1 MVYNKIIINNVILE
15 ELMTKDTAKKI
26 LEKDLYKPIANY
38 LKDQSYEVQSEVKDC
53 DIVAVKNEEMIIVE
67 LKKSINL
74 TLLIQATKRQKI
86 TDGVYIAIPK
96 PKRFKWNKKWRDISN
111 LLKRLELGLII
122 VSFLETTTEV
132 EIVFHP
138 SPYKYKKSNR
148 MKENIIRE
156 INGRSGS
163 YNVGGSVKEKIM
175 TAYRENAIHIA
186 CCLEK
191 YGELSP
197 KRLRELGTGPKTQSI
212 LSKNF
217 YGWFE
222 KVHRGIYKIHPQGK
236 IALDNYSE
244 TADYYKKMLEEM

>member
-1 MVYNKIIINNVILE
+1 MVK
-15 ELMTKDTAKKI
+15 KDSKKI
-26 LEKDLYKPIANY
+26 LEKDLYEPIKRHLIN
-38 LKDQSYEVQSEVKDC
+38 QGYEVHSEVKDC
-53 DIVAVKNEEMIIVE
+53 DVIGVKGEEIIIVE

-74 TLLIQATKRQKI
+74 KLLIQATKRQKV
-86 TDGVYIAIPK
+86 TEGVYIAIPK
-96 PKRFKWNKKWRDISN
+96 PKGFKWSKHWKDICN

-122 VSFLETTTEV
+122 VSFLETTTEI

-138 SPYKYKKSNR
+138 SIYRIRKSSKLKNV
-148 MKENIIRE
+148 IIRE
-156 INGRSGS
+156 IQGRSGS

-197 KRLRELGTGPKTQSI
+197 KKLRELGTGVKTQSI

-222 KVHRGIYKIHPQGK
+222 KVSKGIYRLHPEGK
-236 IALDNYSE
+236 VALENYNKAANHYRKLIEKNKNGVSE
-244 TADYYKKMLEEM
+244 

>member
-1 MVYNKIIINNVILE
+1 MAAA
-15 ELMTKDTAKKI
+15 TKNKI
-26 LEKDLYKPIANY
+26 LEKDLYKPISEY
-38 LKDQSYEVQSEVKDC
+38 LKAKGYEVHSEVKDC
-53 DIVAVKNEEMIIVE
+53 DITAVKGEEMIIVE
-67 LKKSINL
+67 LKRSINL
-74 TLLIQATKRQKI
+74 TLLLQATKRQRI

-96 PKRFKWNKKWRDISN
+96 PKGFKWDKRWKEIST

-122 VSFLETTTEV
+122 VSFLKTTTEV

-138 SPYKYKKSNR
+138 SVYKVRKNNKL
-148 MKENIIRE
+148 KESIIRE

-163 YNVGGSVKEKIM
+163 YNVGGSVREKIM

-197 KRLRELGTGPKTQSI
+197 KKLNELGTGSKTQSI

-222 KVHRGIYKIHPQGK
+222 KVSRGVYTLNPEGK
-236 IALDNYSE
+236 QALENYSE
-244 TADYYKKMLEEM
+244 AAKYYRRLIEKKEKSD

>member
-1 MVYNKIIINNVILE
+1 MVNDN
-15 ELMTKDTAKKI
+15 MKKV
-26 LEKDLYKPIANY
+26 LEKDLYNPINNY
-38 LKDQSYEVQSEVKDC
+38 LKDQGYEVHSEVKNC
-53 DIVAVKNEEMIIVE
+53 DVIGIKGEEVIIIE
-67 LKKSINL
+67 LKKNINIK
-74 TLLIQATKRQKI
+74 LLIQATKRQKV

-96 PKRFKWNKKWRDISN
+96 PKGFKWSKHWKDICN

-122 VSFLETTTEV
+122 VSFLETTTEI

-138 SPYKYKKSNR
+138 SIYKVRKDNILR
-148 MKENIIRE
+148 GTIIRE

-163 YNVGGSVKEKIM
+163 YNVGGSVREKIM

-186 CCLEK
+186 CCLDR

-197 KRLRELGTGPKTQSI
+197 RRLMEFGTGSKTQSI

-222 KVHRGIYKIHPQGK
+222 RVSRGVYKLHQEGR
-236 IALDNYSE
+236 IALENYGE
-244 TADYYKKMLEEM
+244 AVTHYRKLLEENEEGLSHKTIL

>member
-1 MVYNKIIINNVILE
+1 MAK
-15 ELMTKDTAKKI
+15 KDAKKI
-26 LEKDLYKPIANY
+26 LEKDLYEPIKEHLIN
-38 LKDQSYEVQSEVKDC
+38 QGYEVHSEVKDC
-53 DIVAVKNEEMIIVE
+53 DVIGVKGEEIVIVE

-74 TLLIQATKRQKI
+74 KLLIQATKRQKV

-96 PKRFKWNKKWRDISN
+96 PKGFKWSKHWKDICN

-122 VSFLETTTEV
+122 VSFLETTTEI

-138 SPYKYKKSNR
+138 SIYKIRKNNKL
-148 MKENIIRE
+148 KDVIIRE

-175 TAYRENAIHIA
+175 TAYRENAIYIA

-197 KRLRELGTGPKTQSI
+197 KKLRELGTGAKTQSI

-222 KVHRGIYKIHPQGK
+222 KVSKGIYKLHPEGK
-236 IALDNYSE
+236 VALENYSE
-244 TADYYKKMLEEM
+244 AVSHYRKLIEENKMGVSE

>member
-1 MVYNKIIINNVILE
+1 MGK
-15 ELMTKDTAKKI
+15 KDTKKI
-26 LEKDLYKPIANY
+26 LEKDLYGPI
-38 LKDQSYEVQSEVKDC
+38 KDHLIKQGYEVHSEVKDC
-53 DIVAVKNEEMIIVE
+53 DVIGIKGEEIVVVE
-67 LKKSINL
+67 LKTSINL
-74 TLLIQATKRQKI
+74 KLLIQATKRQKV
-86 TDGVYIAIPK
+86 TDGVYVAIPK
-96 PKRFKWNKKWRDISN
+96 PKGFKWNKHWKDICN

-122 VSFLETTTEV
+122 VSFLQTTTEI

-138 SPYKYKKSNR
+138 SIYKIRKNNKL
-148 MKENIIRE
+148 KDVIIRE

-197 KRLRELGTGPKTQSI
+197 KKLRELGTGVKTQSI

-222 KVHRGIYKIHPQGK
+222 KVSKGIYRLHPDGK
-236 IALDNYSE
+236 VALDNHSE
-244 TADYYKKMLEEM
+244 ATSHYRKLIEENKNLNT

>member
-1 MVYNKIIINNVILE
+1 MTNKILNN
-15 ELMTKDTAKKI
+15 I
-26 LEKDLYKPIANY
+26 LEKDLYDPINNY
-38 LKDQSYEVQSEVKDC
+38 LRNQGYEVQSEVKDC
-53 DIVAVKNEEMIIVE
+53 DIVAVNGEEIIIIE
-67 LKKSINL
+67 LKKNINL
-74 TLLIQATKRQKI
+74 KLLMQATKRQKI
-86 TDGVYIAIPK
+86 TNGVYVAIPK
-96 PKRFKWNKKWRDISN
+96 PKGFKRNKHWKDICN

-138 SPYKYKKSNR
+138 STYKYNKSNR
-148 MKENIIRE
+148 MKESIIRE

-163 YNVGGSVKEKIM
+163 YNVGGTVREKVM

-197 KRLRELGTGPKTQSI
+197 KKLRELGTSVKTQSI

-222 KVHRGIYKIHPQGK
+222 KVDRGIYKLHPQGK
-236 IALDNYSE
+236 KALDNYSE
-244 TADYYKKMLEEM
+244 TADYYKKLLVESKED

>member
-1 MVYNKIIINNVILE
+1 MADIVKN
-15 ELMTKDTAKKI
+15 KI
-26 LEKDLYKPIANY
+26 LEKDLYEPISEY
-38 LKDQSYEVQSEVKDC
+38 LKAQGYEVHSEVKDC
-53 DIVAVKNEEMIIVE
+53 DITALKGEELIIIE

-74 TLLIQATKRQKI
+74 TLLLQATKRQKI

-96 PKRFKWNKKWRDISN
+96 PKRFKWNKKWREIST

-122 VSFLETTTEV
+122 VSFLKTTTEV

-138 SPYKYKKSNR
+138 SVYKVRKNNKL
-148 MKENIIRE
+148 KESIIRE
-156 INGRSGS
+156 VNGRSGS
-163 YNVGGSVKEKIM
+163 YNVGGSVRQKIM
-175 TAYRENAIHIA
+175 TAYRENAIYIA

-197 KRLRELGTGPKTQSI
+197 KKLSEMGTGTKTQSI

-222 KVHRGIYKIHPQGK
+222 KVSRGVYTLHPEGK
-236 IALDNYSE
+236 LALDNYRE
-244 TADYYKKMLEEM
+244 ATNHYRKLIEENEKKIEENA

>member
-1 MVYNKIIINNVILE
+1 
-15 ELMTKDTAKKI
+15 MTKDTAKKI
-26 LEKDLYKPIANY
+26 LEKDLYEPISNY
-38 LKDQSYEVQSEVKDC
+38 LKNQGYKVQSEVKDC
-53 DIVAVKNEEMIIVE
+53 DIVAVKNEEMIIIE

-96 PKRFKWNKKWRDISN
+96 PKRFKWNKKWNDISG

-122 VSFLETTTEV
+122 VSFLQTTTEV

-138 SPYKYKKSNR
+138 SVYKYRKSNR

-197 KRLRELGTGPKTQSI
+197 KDLRALGTSSKTQSI

-222 KVHRGIYKIHPQGK
+222 RVHRGIYRLHPQGK
-236 IALDNYSE
+236 KALENYGE
-244 TADYYKKMLEEM
+244 TADYYKKLLEGNLNKNLGTNDVP